1 VRKVS
6 LPGDIGK
13 PLITLHGNL
22 DALLP
27 IRTDSNVYSRLVR
40 DKGLGNMYRYYVIG
54 KGNHVDSYYD
64 GNKDKLRPMLP
75 CHRDAFKALVAF
87 VQRGVEPP
95 RSGFVPKPAGGDVV
109 NECSIEATAP
119 RR

>member
-1 VRKVS
+1 
-6 LPGDIGK
+6 
-13 PLITLHGNL
+13 
-22 DALLP
+22 
-27 IRTDSNVYSRLVR
+27 VYSRLVR
-40 DKGLGNMYRYYVIG
+40 DKGHGNMYRYYVIG

-64 GNKDKLRPMLP
+64 DNKNKLRPILP

-87 VQRGVEPP
+87 VQRGVKPP
-95 RSGFVPKPAGGDVV
+95 RSGFVPKPRDGDVV

>member
-1 VRKVS
+1 
-6 LPGDIGK
+6 
-13 PLITLHGNL
+13 LHGNL

-27 IRTDSNVYSRLVR
+27 IRTDSNAYSRLVR
-40 DKGLGNMYRYYVIG
+40 DRGHGNMYRYYVIG

-64 GNKDKLRPMLP
+64 DNKNKLRPMLP

-95 RSGFVPKPAGGDVV
+95 RAVSFPNPGTWSTNAPSRQPLRDGSTVRVAAGR
-109 NECSIEATAP
+109 P
-119 RR
+119 